1 MPEPHD
7 ILPRRWTPE
16 VRNPDG
22 SHTLTVKRCCNGCG
36 EQLGDVTMIEINLG
50 IAGEPLPDVR
60 PECPR
65 CRPLLLPPAALVP
78 KSAPA
83 QPEAHDDRAE

>member
-1 MPEPHD
+1 VPELHD
-7 ILPRRWTPE
+7 ILPRRKTPE
-16 VRNPDG
+16 TRDADG
-22 SHTLTVKRCCNGCG
+22 WCRITVQRCCNGCG
-36 EQLGDVTMIEINLG
+36 EQIGDVTMIEMELA

-65 CRPLLLPPAALVP
+65 CRPTMNPSLALVT

-83 QPEAHDDRAE
+83 QLEAHDG